1 MTPNIGLKRRNLI
14 RVTFV
19 VILLSTLIRSASIP
33 PQSAF
38 DYKVNSLVAGHRFDF
53 FIWETKAIARK
64 LSQGLMRTQWYL
76 NEERRKSL
84 VLEHLSLIR
93 RKEEIKGEINKIYS
107 TSEEPDIASLPLR
120 EELFELRSRLARSQ
134 DLVEAIIEEQMTS
147 VLNSEGFGASGHVWP
162 PIKFDF
168 ERLPLYLVISPRHE
182 IAVRKGLYLKHGLS
196 LDVQVSIEER
206 VDDALDVS
214 SLIVGVGGLSAYP
227 TMVIEIPS
235 LDFIAKT
242 VAHEWVHGYLFFKP
256 LGWHYE
262 ESQELRTINETVASI
277 AGDEIGEIFIAMFY
291 PELERSERREE
302 ERGREG
308 EGEGFDFN
316 REMRRIRLRV
326 DEMLS
331 EGRVEEAEKY
341 MEEKRRFLVSHGHYI
356 RKLNQAYFAFYGS
369 YATSPQSV
377 DPIGPKLVK
386 LRERCDSLKE
396 FMEIVAYIT
405 SYEDLERALGG

>member
-1 MTPNIGLKRRNLI
+1 
-14 RVTFV
+14 
-19 VILLSTLIRSASIP
+19 
-33 PQSAF
+33 
-38 DYKVNSLVAGHRFDF
+38 
-53 FIWETKAIARK
+53 
-64 LSQGLMRTQWYL
+64 
-76 NEERRKSL
+76 
-84 VLEHLSLIR
+84 
-93 RKEEIKGEINKIYS
+93 
-107 TSEEPDIASLPLR
+107 
-120 EELFELRSRLARSQ
+120 
-134 DLVEAIIEEQMTS
+134 
-147 VLNSEGFGASGHVWP
+147 
-162 PIKFDF
+162 
-168 ERLPLYLVISPRHE
+168 
-182 IAVRKGLYLKHGLS
+182 
-196 LDVQVSIEER
+196 

>member
-1 MTPNIGLKRRNLI
+1 
-14 RVTFV
+14 
-19 VILLSTLIRSASIP
+19 
-33 PQSAF
+33 
-38 DYKVNSLVAGHRFDF
+38 
-53 FIWETKAIARK
+53 
-64 LSQGLMRTQWYL
+64 MRTQWYL
-76 NEERRKSL
+76 SEEKRKAL

-93 RKEEIKGEINKIYS
+93 RKEEIRGEINKIYS
-107 TSEEPDIASLPLR
+107 ASEEPDVASLPLR
-120 EELFELRSRLARSQ
+120 KELFELNSRLAQSQ
-134 DLVEAIIEEQMTS
+134 DIVEAIVEEQITS
-147 VLNSEGFGASGHVWP
+147 ILNSEGFGALGYVWP
-162 PIKFDF
+162 PVKFDF

-182 IAVRKGLYLKHGLS
+182 IAVRKGLYLKHGMS
-196 LDVQVSIEER
+196 LDMQVSIEEEI
-206 VDDALDVS
+206 DDTLDVS

-227 TMVIEIPS
+227 TMIIEIAS
-235 LDFIAKT
+235 LDFIAKA

-277 AGDEIGEIFIAMFY
+277 AGDEIGELLITRFY
-291 PELERSERREE
+291 PEFARPIEEKGGEEREERRERREE
-302 ERGREG
+302 E
-308 EGEGFDFN
+308 FDFN

-326 DEMLS
+326 DELLS
-331 EGRVEEAEKY
+331 QGRVEEAEEY
-341 MEEKRRFLVSHGHYI
+341 MEERRRFLVSHGHYI